1 MIDVGTGVELSLNIS
16 KEKLKESLYLLENEG
31 YKVYKGQMPQVTNK
45 GKYTTIK
52 ILCPPGT
59 EYKDIYNFDKINSL
73 EDYISYDNGETFKP
87 AFAYPSSMDSKR
99 LAIRYAE
106 EGGTDR
112 DGLIELRPGV
122 KDLDLGGSNVCPSSN
137 LG

>member
-1 MIDVGTGVELSLNIS
+1 MGIAESSVRSLLNSQTEARSNKAQKTADFLKKKVNEKGMVDVGKGVELSLNIS

-73 EDYISYDNGETFKP
+73 EDYISSIMAKHL
-87 AFAYPSSMDSKR
+87 SLLS
-99 LAIRYAE
+99 
-106 EGGTDR
+106 
-112 DGLIELRPGV
+112 LIQVVWIPN
-122 KDLDLGGSNVCPSSN
+122 D
-137 LG
+137 